1 MRHREILQGSESEA
15 ITMNKL
21 NQWLMLL
28 SHLGILA
35 GIVLVGI
42 QLKQDTELTRIQIFS
57 DATNTRIQMH
67 GAMMGEDPA
76 PVIMKS
82 LVHPEDLSLAE
93 LRIMDAY
100 LLTAVNE
107 ARLRLVLAREGLR
120 FDTVEEENILL
131 FYFGNTF
138 AQAWWSQFTSDG
150 EDMNNDINAELD
162 RIITSA
168 PDSDMTRS
176 FFESLGGRL
185 GIKSTENLENA
196 DLQE

>member
-1 MRHREILQGSESEA
+1 
-15 ITMNKL
+15 
-21 NQWLMLL
+21 
-28 SHLGILA
+28 
-35 GIVLVGI
+35 
-42 QLKQDTELTRIQIFS
+42 
-57 DATNTRIQMH
+57 
-67 GAMMGEDPA
+67 MGEDPA

-120 FDTVEEENILL
+120 FDTVEEENMLR

-168 PDSDMTRS
+168 SDLDMTRS

-185 GIKSTENLENA
+185 SIKSAENMENA
-196 DLQE
+196 DLSE